1 MSATFVELERV
12 TRVAPLGVRFWD
24 RPTARPLWEGLQLR
38 AVDSGRRAFPNRS
51 GVFVALD
58 LPGLRTA
65 EQGAGDEAYW
75 ASPPDLQGLTLE
87 LVDELGRF
95 HDVRFDVT
103 VPLRGVFDEDCGFA
117 TSPPAAAPPSVPLFS
132 LPSRA
137 VPAGMAAVRAELTDA
152 DTGEPAAWAVLEV
165 TAPGVDTA
173 RGIADRRGR
182 VLVLVPYPE
191 PPWHGTS
198 PPPGTT
204 PLTTQTWPVDLAV
217 RYSPASASP
226 PLPGPDDPDPPDLC
240 AVLTQ
245 LPALLAAGASPAD
258 AVDTADLA
266 FGRELVLNEEERR
279 TLLVTPAT

>member
-1 MSATFVELERV
+1 VSATFVELERV
-12 TRVAPLGVRFWD
+12 SRVAPVGVRFWD
-24 RPTARPLWEGLQLR
+24 RPTARAVWEGLRLTNVESDRR
-38 AVDSGRRAFPNRS
+38 AVPNHS
-51 GVFVALD
+51 GVFVAYD
-58 LPGLRTA
+58 LPGMRDA

-75 ASPPDLQGLTLE
+75 ASPPDLQELTFE

-95 HDVRFDVT
+95 HDVRFDLT
-103 VPLRGVFDEDCGFA
+103 APFRGVFDEDCGFSA
-117 TSPPAAAPPSVPLFS
+117 SPPAAAPPSVPLFS
-132 LPSRA
+132 LPSRV
-137 VPAGMAAVRAELTDA
+137 VPAGTAAVRAELTDA
-152 DTGEPAAWAVLEV
+152 DTGDPAAWAVLEV
-165 TAPGVDTA
+165 TAPEVATA

-182 VLVLVPYPE
+182 VLVLLPYPE

-204 PLTTQTWPVDLAV
+204 PLTAQTWPVELSV

-226 PLPGPDDPDPPDLC
+226 PLPGVDDPEPPDLC

-245 LPALLAAGASPAD
+245 LHAMLAAGASPAV
-258 AVDTADLA
+258 AVDSADLV